1 MSQRLH
7 AFSTSRIQKAV
18 VIGSL
23 LLIALLWLVAFTEL
37 RSEERRTIE
46 AAIRENQNRA
56 AAFEQYLARTL
67 ETADLAAIHVAELYS
82 DHRTLA
88 ETAGRPGLLADRVAK
103 NPIFAGVVVADAE
116 GNVHTTTFRDAPPLN
131 IASSVTFRRFRD
143 DPSDN
148 GPVISRPANSPFSE
162 KPLVAISRPIRGDDG
177 HFGGIV
183 IVQIVAERLVDFN
196 RGATLRPRDL
206 ISVIRGDGI
215 SLARRQ
221 GQALSFGEDLRGTRV
236 MREQAAN
243 PNGTYL
249 GASVL
254 DGIRRF
260 FSHRRLDN
268 YGVFVTVGVGES
280 DVVADVRQ
288 RIRFVVAGLGALTLI
303 VLAFAWSTV
312 LGIRRREAAAR
323 DLEIANARLSEAQRI
338 ARIGDWEYDPKSR
351 GIHLSDELCDMY
363 GLPRMAGLRDQ
374 KEMSAFL
381 TSPQLKIWRESVER
395 TIAERSAQECELE
408 ADLSS
413 GPSYRRIRM
422 VPRLAAD
429 GSVEKIVGTDQDI
442 SREKEHRRLRDQVAH
457 SSRVEVMNAIAA
469 TVAHELAQP
478 LTAAS
483 NFLASAKMT
492 AQRRPAGY
500 EVRLGE
506 TLEQVGR
513 QIDVTRTIVRRV
525 WEMVAN
531 RRSTVQRAS
540 LADAVQDA
548 VGLVKIANEH
558 PHVQIVQQLAP
569 DARFVRADKIQIQ
582 QVLTNLIRN
591 AVEAASGSEAPR
603 VVISSRLDGE
613 MVEICVADTGP
624 GIDAEVRDIFSP
636 FATTKGGG
644 LGLGLSISRMIVDS
658 FDGKIW
664 ADPTGGQG
672 ARICICLP
680 AAAADER
687 A

>member
-1 MSQRLH
+1 MPPQRH
-7 AFSTSRIQKAV
+7 PSSTSRIQKAV
-18 VIGSL
+18 VIGSI
-23 LLIALLWLVAFTEL
+23 LLIGLLWLVAITEL
-37 RSEERRTIE
+37 RAEERRTIE

-67 ETADLAAIHVAELYS
+67 ETANLAALHVAELYA
-82 DHRTLA
+82 DHRPLA
-88 ETAGRPGLLADRVAK
+88 EAPGRPALLADRVAK
-103 NPIFAGVVVADAE
+103 NPIFAGVVVADAN
-116 GNVHTTTFRDAPPLN
+116 GDVRSTTFRDAPALN
-131 IASSVTFRRFRD
+131 IASSLTFRRFRD
-143 DPSDN
+143 NPTDE
-148 GPVISRPANSPFSE
+148 GPLISRPSTSPFADR
-162 KPLVAISRPIRGDDG
+162 PLVAISRPIRGDDG
-177 HFGGIV
+177 RFDGVV

-196 RGATLRPRDL
+196 RGATTRPRDL
-206 ISVIRGDGI
+206 VSVIRSDGI

-221 GQALSFGEDLRGTRV
+221 GQALSFGEDLRGARV

-243 PNGTYL
+243 PHGTYL
-249 GASVL
+249 GPSAI

-260 FSHRRLDN
+260 FSHRRLEG

-280 DVVADVRQ
+280 DVVADVRA
-288 RIRFVVAGLGALTLI
+288 RTRFVVAGLGALTI
-303 VLAFAWSTV
+303 TVLAFAFSTV
-312 LGIRRREAAAR
+312 LGIRRREAVAR
-323 DLEIANARLSEAQRI
+323 DLGIANSRLSEAQRI
-338 ARIGDWEYDPKSR
+338 ARIGDWEYDPKTGR
-351 GIHLSDELCDMY
+351 IHLSDELCDMY
-363 GLPRMAGLRDQ
+363 GLPRMEGERDQ
-374 KEMSAFL
+374 AEL
-381 TSPQLKIWRESVER
+381 SPFFRPSQQKVWLEGIDR
-395 TIAERSAQECELE
+395 TVAERLPQECELE
-408 ADLSS
+408 ADLAS
-413 GPSYRRIRM
+413 GPSYRRVRM

-429 GSVEKIVGTDQDI
+429 GSVDKIVGTDQDI

-483 NFLASAKMT
+483 NYLASAKMIS
-492 AQRRPAGY
+492 QRRPAGF
-500 EVRLGE
+500 EERLRD

-531 RRSTVQRAS
+531 RRSSVQRAS

-558 PHVQIVQQLAP
+558 PHVPILQQLAP
-569 DARFVRADKIQIQ
+569 DARYVRADKIQIQ

-591 AVEAASGSEAPR
+591 AAEAASGSAEPR
-603 VVISSRLDGE
+603 VVVSSRLDGD

-624 GIDAEVRDIFSP
+624 GIDSAVRDIFSP
-636 FATTKGGG
+636 FATTKGAG

-664 ADPTGGQG
+664 ADPSGGEG
-672 ARICICLP
+672 TRICISLP
-680 AAAADER
+680 AGEPDSR

>member
-1 MSQRLH
+1 MPSRLH
-7 AFSTSRIQKAV
+7 SFSTSHIQKAV
-18 VIGSL
+18 ATGSL
-23 LLIALLWLVAFTEL
+23 LLIALLWLVAVTEL

-67 ETADLAAIHVAELYS
+67 EAANLAAVHVAELYA
-82 DHRTLA
+82 DHLPPA
-88 ETAGRPGLLADRVAK
+88 QAAGRPALFADQVAK
-103 NPIFAGVVVADAE
+103 NPIFAGVVVADAN
-116 GNVHTTTFRDAPPLN
+116 GDVRSTTFPDAPALN
-131 IASSVTFRRFRD
+131 IESSVTFRRFRD
-143 DPSDN
+143 NPADD
-148 GPVISRPANSPFSE
+148 GPVISRPSNSPFSDR
-162 KPLVAISRPIRGDDG
+162 PLIAISRPIRGDDG
-177 HFGGIV
+177 GFDGIV

-206 ISVIRGDGI
+206 ISVIRSDGI

-221 GQALSFGEDLRGTRV
+221 GQTLSFGEDLRGTRV
-236 MREQAAN
+236 MQEQAAN

-260 FSHRRLDN
+260 FSHRRLDD
-268 YGVFVTVGVGES
+268 YGIFVTVGVGES
-280 DVVADVRQ
+280 DVVADVKDRT
-288 RIRFVVAGLGALTLI
+288 RVVIAGLGAFTLI

-323 DLEIANARLSEAQRI
+323 DLGIANLRLSEAQRI
-338 ARIGDWEYDPKSR
+338 ARIGDWEYDPRTK

-363 GLPRMAGLRDQ
+363 GLPRMEGERDQ
-374 KEMSAFL
+374 AEMAAYFR
-381 TSPQLKIWRESVER
+381 PEQQKIWLGAIGR
-395 TIAERSAQECELE
+395 TIAERVPQECELE
-408 ADLSS
+408 ADLPS

-483 NFLASAKMT
+483 NYLASAKMT
-492 AQRRPAGY
+492 ADRQGPGFEAR
-500 EVRLGE
+500 VSK
-506 TLEQVGR
+506 TLDQVQR

-531 RRSTVQRAS
+531 RRSSVQRAS

-548 VGLVKIANEH
+548 IGLVKIANEH
-558 PHVQIVQQLAP
+558 PHVQIVQQLALN
-569 DARFVRADKIQIQ
+569 ARFVRADKIQIQ

-591 AVEAASGSEAPR
+591 AVEAASGSEAAR
-603 VVISSRLDGE
+603 VLISSRLDGDTI
-613 MVEICVADTGP
+613 EICVADSGP
-624 GIDAEVRDIFSP
+624 GIDADVRDIFSP
-636 FATTKGGG
+636 FASTKGSG

-664 ADPTGGQG
+664 ADQTATEG
-672 ARICICLP
+672 ARICISLP
-680 AAAADER
+680 AAEAVEEA
-687 A
+687 